1 MERDELESRRFSQD
15 EVGELI
21 ETATRLDQL
30 RHEGRGLSVDELR
43 QIALELGISDEAL
56 LAAVHQRMEKDR
68 AAAAA
73 DDEAEKHRAKAEKA
87 DRKRRDARR
96 SQVNEW
102 KEHMASYIGVMAGL
116 AAFDW
121 FPDRSFDW
129 VVWPA
134 AGWGIGIA
142 IHTATVLFGVE
153 EDE

>member
-1 MERDELESRRFSQD
+1 MERDELESRRFSQE

-43 QIALELGISDEAL
+43 QVALELGISDEAL
-56 LAAVHQRMEKDR
+56 LTAVHQRMEQDR
-68 AAAAA
+68 TAAAAA
-73 DDEAEKHRAKAEKA
+73 AEDENRRTKEAKA
-87 DRKRRDARR
+87 DQKRRAARR
-96 SQVNEW
+96 SQINEW
-102 KEHMASYIGVMAGL
+102 KEHVASYIGVMAGL

-121 FPDRSFDW
+121 FPDQSFDW

-134 AGWGIGIA
+134 AGWGIGLA
-142 IHTATVLFGVE
+142 IHTTTVLFGVE